1 MHCEQTC
8 TNVYK
13 SIFQKVQSC
22 SMNSRF
28 SETPWRTKTG
38 SKNWWS
44 ILLIIVFTPWEQ
56 KKLIA
61 SITSWKVKKN
71 RDFTI
76 WKQHKQQSAHLT
88 SSRWTMKFFMS
99 LKKERT
105 VTNISQYS
113 NGKKVWQCT
122 FWEEVREKN
131 NRQGAKKRQ
140 QLLQLSEIEMD
151 HEGVVTFSHGKLFV
165 Q

>member
-1 MHCEQTC
+1 MFHEFP
-8 TNVYK
+8 
-13 SIFQKVQSC
+13 IFW
-22 SMNSRF
+22 NTL
-28 SETPWRTKTG
+28 EN
-38 SKNWWS
+38 KNWFEKLMVNS
-44 ILLIIVFTPWEQ
+44 SYNCFYTLRA

-113 NGKKVWQCT
+113 NGKKVWQCA
-122 FWEEVREKN
+122 FWEEVREKK